1 MEGSICMNINIR
13 NARESDYN
21 QVEAIMEQ
29 VQAMHTTW
37 RPDIYKSVDVVLPYD
52 MYMDYVTNNELI
64 VATTEEKKVV
74 AILIYLTLY
83 ISGGPM
89 RERKVMFIDSMA
101 VDEKYRGQGLGHK
114 LFNYV
119 RNICE
124 EQKYDGLEL
133 QVNAKNIA
141 AKEMYEKYGFTEKSI
156 NMELLNLGR

>member
-1 MEGSICMNINIR
+1 MNINIR